1 MKQSRTKR
9 RGEVMET
16 NLVAACENLYF
27 SGKRPVVL
35 VKISSLNGIFSNNQ
49 ASTIIEE
56 SILMGTNFC
65 KQE

>member
-1 MKQSRTKR
+1 MKQSRTKQ

-16 NLVAACENLYF
+16 NLVATCENLYF

-35 VKISSLNGIFSNNQ
+35 VKISSLNGIFSNYQ

>member
-1 MKQSRTKR
+1 
-9 RGEVMET
+9 MET
-16 NLVAACENLYF
+16 NLVATCENLYF
-27 SGKRPVVL
+27 SRKRPVVL
-35 VKISSLNGIFSNNQ
+35 VKISSLYGIFSNYQ